1 MITHGSEP
9 EIPLVDFVERRIKQ
23 SRVKCPFETMEWGD
37 AKESPLETMC
47 PGCGEPLK
55 DGLCE
60 RCVCF
65 ICKLAKDEYDHEHNE
80 DWQRIL
86 GRDCSRWPCR
96 DCQRR
101 QEEMDQRDEP
111 QRARA

>member
-1 MITHGSEP
+1 MITPGSEQTSLF
-9 EIPLVDFVERRIKQ
+9 EQVWRRVVVPASIY
-23 SRVKCPFETMEWGD
+23 CGD
-37 AKESPLETMC
+37 
-47 PGCGEPLK
+47 CGEPLK

-86 GRDCSRWPCR
+86 RRDCSRWPCR

-101 QEEMDQRDEP
+101 QAEMDPRDEP
-111 QRARA
+111 QRARTW